1 MNKKFREKVPEF
13 SPRSLQ
19 GQALFDVKKVQK
31 CYPTRFLDL
40 FSKPYLDYSSSFT
53 GSGGLIGMNTET
65 GEIETTFTIDL
76 PHLN

>member
-1 MNKKFREKVPEF
+1 MLKKFFVGTGCGFREKVPEF

-40 FSKPYLDYSSSFT
+40 FSKPYLVPSAW
-53 GSGGLIGMNTET
+53 
-65 GEIETTFTIDL
+65 
-76 PHLN
+76 H